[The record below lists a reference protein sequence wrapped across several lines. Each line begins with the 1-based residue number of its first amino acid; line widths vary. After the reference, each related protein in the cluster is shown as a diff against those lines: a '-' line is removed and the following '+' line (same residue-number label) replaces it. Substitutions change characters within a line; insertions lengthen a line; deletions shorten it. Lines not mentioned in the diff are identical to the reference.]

1 MHQEKPICQAAANL
15 IILCL
20 SVAMLKIKSL
30 IPRGLIIVLALT
42 CLSAEKP
49 KLVKT
54 KIGDDITVLIPAG
67 WRPMDGMDFGERY
80 PSIRAPLGAF
90 TNDERL
96 IDFSVNISA
105 TQWPDKDMAIAQKFF
120 KSSLINMFDK
130 VEMIKEG
137 IQDIHGR
144 KFVYFE
150 FTSRLNGNR
159 REEGQTDP
167 VLRYSYVQYLLGSDR
182 TLVFSFNCP
191 KRLQQEWQE
200 TAREMMSEIKVKEK
214 KPSK

>member
-1 MHQEKPICQAAANL
+1 
-15 IILCL
+15 
-20 SVAMLKIKSL
+20 MLKIKSL
-30 IPRGLIIVLALT
+30 ITRGSIIILALT
-42 CLSAEKP
+42 CLSAVKP

-54 KIGDDITVLIPAG
+54 KVGEDITVMIPAG
-67 WRPMDGMDFGERY
+67 WRPMDGMDFTERY

-120 KSSLINMFDK
+120 KSSLFNMFDK
-130 VEMIKEG
+130 VEIIKEG
-137 IQDIHGR
+137 VQEIHGK
-144 KFVYFE
+144 KFFYFE

-167 VLRYSYVQYLLGSDR
+167 VLKYSYVQYLLGDR

-191 KRLQQEWQE
+191 KRMQQEWQE
-200 TAREMMSEIKVKEK
+200 TAREMMRQVKVKQK
-214 KPSK
+214 A